1 MPAEVDVIARLLKV
15 AFFILV
21 LILIAGVSG
30 YITLSFMIKSEDRVV
45 VPDLVSK
52 EAVSIFEMLAQLG
65 LNAKVK
71 SSEYNDHIPI
81 NHIISQDPAPGSEI
95 KKGRD
100 VRLILSKGPKTVMI
114 PNLKGL
120 PLRQAQ
126 IILEENGLCSGNLS
140 RAYSSRF
147 IKDQVIAHSPGSGQ
161 TLEQGK
167 CVDMLICQGV
177 LPRTYMMPDL
187 NGMLFGEAVLI
198 LEKMNLYPGEVI
210 FSRREDRKENTIIGQ
225 NPLPGY
231 RITEGS
237 PVKLVRN
244 RDPGLGG
251 GSTAS

>member
-1 MPAEVDVIARLLKV
+1 MLENIFRYASDGRFFWCMPAEVDVIARLLKV

-71 SSEYNDHIPI
+71 SSEYNNQIPI

-114 PNLKGL
+114 
-120 PLRQAQ
+120 
-126 IILEENGLCSGNLS
+126 
-140 RAYSSRF
+140 
-147 IKDQVIAHSPGSGQ
+147 
-161 TLEQGK
+161 
-167 CVDMLICQGV
+167 
-177 LPRTYMMPDL
+177 
-187 NGMLFGEAVLI
+187 
-198 LEKMNLYPGEVI
+198 
-210 FSRREDRKENTIIGQ
+210 
-225 NPLPGY
+225 
-231 RITEGS
+231 
-237 PVKLVRN
+237 
-244 RDPGLGG
+244 
-251 GSTAS
+251 